1 MAHEENM
8 YLAFIETD
16 AGKETR
22 LMTASGIFEKMEMAD
37 AEPGGI
43 RIHLYLVDPVLE
55 KPVPCSFYGKWENPD
70 GSLEMRVVRAGD
82 GMLLDTCGGKEH

>member
-16 AGKETR
+16 AGKETK
-22 LMTASGIFEKMEMAD
+22 LMTSTGIFEKMDMAD

-43 RIHLYLVDPVLE
+43 RIHPYLVDPVLE

-70 GSLEMRVVRAGD
+70 GSLEMRIVRED
-82 GMLLDTCGGKEH
+82 GMLLDACCGKEH